1 MRRYI
6 LLQGLYLSFY
16 SRDFY
21 RDVAH
26 NWQRTAFVFLI
37 LLALLITLRITFLL
51 EHNLGDIY
59 RNHAP
64 GYLPQLPEIIIEDGV
79 ARTKEEI
86 VWPIYEP
93 KTGHLVG
100 IIDTTREQADPD
112 VVGHVLFYLSSH
124 EFAYRRSADDIRTFK
139 LKRLPDTT
147 INRHKARVYL
157 SFVSNWLTWVLF
169 LPLWFVAY
177 FVKLAH
183 ALLLGMIGTLAC
195 KLFNVTLSLPALMA
209 MAIMATTPAVIIEF
223 LISLQKT
230 NFVISWW
237 ISSLIALGFLIYG
250 IRANLQP
257 LSGPEVKPDIRQHD
271 Q

>member
-26 NWQRTAFVFLI
+26 NWHRTAYVFLI
-37 LLALLITLRITFLL
+37 LLAFLITLRITFLL
-51 EHNLGDIY
+51 EHNLGDVY

-100 IIDTTREQADPD
+100 VIDTTREQADPD
-112 VVGHVLFYLSSH
+112 IVSHVLFYLSSH
-124 EFAYRRSADDIRTFK
+124 EFAYRRSAEDVRVFK
-139 LKRLPDTT
+139 LKRLPDMTL
-147 INRHKARVYL
+147 NRHKARVYL

-169 LPLWFVAY
+169 LPLWLVAY
-177 FVKLAH
+177 IIKLVQATV
-183 ALLLGMIGTLAC
+183 LGMISALAC
-195 KLFNVTLSLPALMA
+195 RLFGITMALPGLIA
-209 MAIMATTPAVIIEF
+209 MAIVATTPVVLVEF
-223 LISLQKT
+223 LISLQRT

-237 ISSLIALGFLIYG
+237 VSTLFALGFLIYG

-257 LSGPEVKPDIRQHD
+257 QPAPEKQSDV
-271 Q
+271 